1 MYLSVCSHSLEEFW
15 RDQKEHEVARDGS
28 FFFFFFLIPPPSY
41 KAVLNAKSFH
51 KTVVVSNLLK
61 GNLKVKGI
69 IFKLP
74 WKMIH
79 VMKGVYFLEC

>member
-1 MYLSVCSHSLEEFW
+1 MHLSACSHSLEKLWTEQNK
-15 RDQKEHEVARDGS
+15 REVARVGN
-28 FFFFFFLIPPPSY
+28 FFFVNIPSRPY
-41 KAVLNAKSFH
+41 KAVLNSKSFH
-51 KTVVVSNLLK
+51 KTTVVSKLPK

-69 IFKLP
+69 LFKLP

>member
-1 MYLSVCSHSLEEFW
+1 MRLSACSHSLEKLW
-15 RDQKEHEVARDGS
+15 TDQKECEVARVGS
-28 FFFFFFLIPPPSY
+28 FFIIIIPPPPY

-51 KTVVVSNLLK
+51 KTTVVSKLPK

-69 IFKLP
+69 LFKLP

>member
-1 MYLSVCSHSLEEFW
+1 MHLSAYSLSLEKLW
-15 RDQKEHEVARDGS
+15 TDQNECEVARAGRD
-28 FFFFFFLIPPPSY
+28 FFVIIPPTRY

-51 KTVVVSNLLK
+51 KTTVVSELPK

-69 IFKLP
+69 LFKLP